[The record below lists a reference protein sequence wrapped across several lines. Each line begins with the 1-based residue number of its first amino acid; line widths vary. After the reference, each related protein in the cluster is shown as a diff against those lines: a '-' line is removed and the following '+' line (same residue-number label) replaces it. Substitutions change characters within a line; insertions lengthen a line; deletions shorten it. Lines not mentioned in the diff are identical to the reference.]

1 MAILKLRK
9 YGDPV
14 LRRKAEDIKVIDEE
28 IKKLACEMKETLK
41 SLGGIGLAGNQV
53 GVAKRIF
60 VIDRT
65 HVDGEEEPIIV
76 INPRL
81 VESSGEQVYEE
92 GCLSAPGIYEDVTRA
107 RKVKVRGLNLEGNEV
122 EIEGEGLLSRALLH
136 EMDHL
141 NGVLFIDHLSSIKR
155 KLLGKK
161 LRKISSEK
169 YKD

>member
-1 MAILKLRK
+1 MAVLRLRK

-14 LRRKAEDIKVIDEE
+14 LRKKAEEIGEIDEGV
-28 IKKLACEMKETLK
+28 KKLASDMVETLK
-41 SLGGIGLAGNQV
+41 SIGGIGLAGNQV

-65 HVDGEEEPIIV
+65 HIDGEEKPLIM
-76 INPRL
+76 INPEL
-81 VESSGEQVYEE
+81 VEISGQQVFEE
-92 GCLSAPGIYEDVTRA
+92 GCLSAPGIYENVTRSG
-107 RKVKVRGLNLEGNEV
+107 KVKVRGSTLEGKKI

-141 NGVLFIDHLSSIKR
+141 SGILFIDHLSTIRR

-161 LRKISSEK
+161 LRKISEGK
-169 YKD
+169 

>member
-14 LRRKAEDIKVIDEE
+14 LRRRAEEIPVINEE
-28 IKKLACEMKETLK
+28 IKNLASDMLATVK
-41 SLGGIGLAGNQV
+41 SIGGIGLAGNQV
-53 GVAKRIF
+53 GIAKRIF

-65 HVDGEEEPIIV
+65 HIDGEEEPIIL
-76 INPRL
+76 INPEL
-81 VESSGEQVYEE
+81 VELSGNQVIEE

-107 RKVKVRGLNLEGNEV
+107 QKVRVRALNLEGKKV

-136 EMDHL
+136 EIDHL
-141 NGVLFIDHLSSIKR
+141 NGVLFIDHLSTIKR

-161 LRKISSEK
+161 LRKISTGG
-169 YKD
+169 

>member
-14 LRRKAEDIKVIDEE
+14 LRKKAEDIKVIDEE
-28 IKKLACEMKETLK
+28 IKKLASEMKETLK
-41 SLGGIGLAGNQV
+41 SIEGIGLAGNQV
-53 GVAKRIF
+53 GVSKRIF

-65 HVDGEEEPIIV
+65 HIDGEEEPIIM

-107 RKVKVRGLNLEGNEV
+107 SKVKVRGLNLEGNEV

-136 EMDHL
+136 EIDHL

-161 LRKISSEK
+161 LRKISLEK
-169 YKD
+169 